1 MNEIKDKIIG
11 ILFYEADTLTTVEI
25 SEILNLK
32 IEDVVTAL
40 EEIKKEYSN
49 PEKSIIL
56 LAQNDSYQFVV
67 SGSVRDAIIARD
79 VREREGELSRAA
91 LETLTCI
98 LYLGSASKSQID
110 YIRGVQSSYMLRSL
124 ASRGLIARS
133 GKSGRDSVY
142 VPTVETLR
150 FMGLSKVEDMP
161 DYEKISNDFKT
172 ALQNNNNEIE

>member
-1 MNEIKDKIIG
+1 MNEVKDKIIG
-11 ILFYEADTLTTVEI
+11 LLFYEADALTVLEI

-32 IEDVVTAL
+32 EEDVL
-40 EEIKKEYSN
+40 NSLDEIKKEYSDST
-49 PEKSIIL
+49 KSIL
-56 LAQNDSYQFVV
+56 MLSQNGSYQLVV
-67 SGSVRDAIIARD
+67 SGTVRDSIIARD

-98 LYLGSASKSQID
+98 LYLGSASKNQID
-110 YIRGVQSSYMLRSL
+110 YIRGVQSSYMLRTLS
-124 ASRGLIARS
+124 SRGLIARS

-142 VPTVETLR
+142 IPTIETLR

-161 DYEKISNDFKT
+161 DYEKIKNDFKN

>member
-11 ILFYEADTLTTVEI
+11 ILFYEADALTVLEI
-25 SEILNLK
+25 CEILDLK
-32 IEDVVTAL
+32 EDDVLNAI
-40 EEIKKEYSN
+40 EEIKSEYSDKN
-49 PEKSIIL
+49 KSITM
-56 LAQNDSYQFVV
+56 LAQNDSYQLVV

-79 VREREGELSRAA
+79 VSERSRELSRAA

-98 LYLGSASKSQID
+98 LYLGSATKSQID

-150 FMGLSKVEDMP
+150 FMGLSRVEDMP